1 MQGYL
6 LNEKGTEL
14 FSIHENQSASQTK
27 NKRIVILV
35 ARELLSRLN
44 KSMKVD
50 SGTLMMEATEDFFTS
65 VLDQNFDFNVLIKSM
80 GELIPM
86 AFGNEGSYLYSEAI
100 QNSEG
105 RAEYAVIFAA
115 NRSRVARQYI
125 SDNIRSLSS
134 QQDFT
139 WQVNAYGLNNL
150 AGKVIT
156 TPHQLPKIQLLS
168 KTLLARNAPVLEIQA
183 SGSTKILWYCQRGAH
198 LADFALVANTSL
210 EPLQQQIHLKWF
222 YLLLLAATLFIVA
235 TLLGFTL
242 STQFLTPIE
251 NLTEGVKAIEKRQ
264 FDLKIP
270 VLSRDELGQL
280 STLLNSVL
288 EGMKDLQVASIVQTS
303 LFPAEPLFEKGIEIF
318 GSSRAMTD
326 IGGDYFDYFVADENR
341 IIGLVGDVS
350 GHGVSAALIMG
361 MAKYAF
367 TTAEAARRP
376 LTETLGAFNLFLLSH
391 IKRKKMMTMF
401 LYSINTETY
410 EIEYANAGHN
420 PPYHLINTTKGTV
433 SIEMDSF
440 PLGIRAKSKYRAA
453 KFSFA
458 PGDKLLMYT
467 DGLIE
472 TNTIGQEPIGY
483 ELSREWF
490 AQTGNLAARE
500 SVEAMFARFDLE
512 TGNLP
517 PEDDISMIVI
527 RRLPEKN

>member
-1 MQGYL
+1 M
-6 LNEKGTEL
+6 
-14 FSIHENQSASQTK
+14 
-27 NKRIVILV
+27 
-35 ARELLSRLN
+35 
-44 KSMKVD
+44 
-50 SGTLMMEATEDFFTS
+50 
-65 VLDQNFDFNVLIKSM
+65 
-80 GELIPM
+80 
-86 AFGNEGSYLYSEAI
+86 
-100 QNSEG
+100 
-105 RAEYAVIFAA
+105 
-115 NRSRVARQYI
+115 
-125 SDNIRSLSS
+125 
-134 QQDFT
+134 
-139 WQVNAYGLNNL
+139 
-150 AGKVIT
+150 
-156 TPHQLPKIQLLS
+156 
-168 KTLLARNAPVLEIQA
+168 LEIQA
-183 SGSTKILWYCQRGAH
+183 SGSAETLWYCQRGAH

-210 EPLQQQIHLKWF
+210 EPLKQQIRLKWF
-222 YLLLLAATLFIVA
+222 YLLLLATALFIVA

-318 GSSRAMTD
+318 GHSRAMTD
-326 IGGDYFDYFVADENR
+326 IGGDYFDFFVADENR

-367 TTAEAARRP
+367 TTSEAARRP
-376 LTETLGAFNLFLLSH
+376 LTDTLSAFNLFLLSN

-410 EIEYANAGHN
+410 ELEYANAGHN
-420 PPYHLINTTKGTV
+420 PPFHLSAGRNEIC

-453 KFSFA
+453 SFTLA
-458 PGDKLLMYT
+458 AGDKVLMYT

-472 TNTIGQEPIGY
+472 TNTVRQEQIGY
-483 ELSREWF
+483 DLSRKWF
-490 AQTGNLAARE
+490 TQTGDLPAKE
-500 SVEAMFARFDLE
+500 SVETMFARFDLE
-512 TGNLP
+512 TGHLP